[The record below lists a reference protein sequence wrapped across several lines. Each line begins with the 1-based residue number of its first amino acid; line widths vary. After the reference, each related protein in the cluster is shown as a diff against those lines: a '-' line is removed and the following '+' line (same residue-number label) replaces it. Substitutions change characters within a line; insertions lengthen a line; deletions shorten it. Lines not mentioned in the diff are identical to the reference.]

1 MLLVETAFNDQGK
14 LKVLVR
20 LDPLRSS
27 RQNKRGTTKAKTFF
41 TVELVR
47 RERGKLRYQINKT
60 GRSRIKVSALL
71 AV

>member
-1 MLLVETAFNDQGK
+1 MLLVETGFNDQGK

-47 RERGKLRYQINKT
+47 TERGKTKIPN
-60 GRSRIKVSALL
+60 
-71 AV
+71 